1 MEETVLRRTGSHLRL
16 PLLGPSE
23 PASELPVAADCGA
36 SDGGGSPGPPSPV
49 LVGASL
55 RHTVVNV
62 LNIYV
67 VSWLGCVMEAGGRS

>member
-16 PLLGPSE
+16 PLLGPNEGS
-23 PASELPVAADCGA
+23 PELPVADAAD
-36 SDGGGSPGPPSPV
+36 SGSPGPASPT

-67 VSWLGCVMEAGGRS
+67 VRGGSHRDHGLVPGA